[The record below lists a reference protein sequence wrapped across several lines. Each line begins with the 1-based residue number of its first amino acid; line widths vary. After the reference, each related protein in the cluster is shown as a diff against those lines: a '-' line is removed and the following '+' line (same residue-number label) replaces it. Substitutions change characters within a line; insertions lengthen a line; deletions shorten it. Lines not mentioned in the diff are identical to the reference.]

1 VSERDVDDR
10 FGDRPAEDPASDD
23 RSAPP
28 ERADVSDQDVRALV
42 ARLGRPH
49 ASGGTVIER
58 AALLAAGADFDA
70 AIAWILAHDGE
81 PEARATAAPARG
93 LYGARSDGGA
103 AAGSQ
108 TPRRFV
114 LPRGAMD
121 A

>member
-1 VSERDVDDR
+1 M
-10 FGDRPAEDPASDD
+10 
-23 RSAPP
+23 
-28 ERADVSDQDVRALV
+28 RALV

-58 AALLAAGADFDA
+58 AALLAEGADFDVA
-70 AIAWILAHDGE
+70 MAWILDHGGE

-93 LYGARSDGGA
+93 LHGGRSDGGA
-103 AAGSQ
+103 ARESQ

-114 LPRGAMD
+114 LPPEALK